1 MRGVTALTDG
11 YTHTAPPTVCCPRRP
26 ETQNAEDAETV
37 ARPGRVEKMLWL
49 HEQPLS
55 YGEGSEIAQGGRGDG
70 HR

>member
-1 MRGVTALTDG
+1 MRGVSALTVG
-11 YTHTAPPTVCCPRRP
+11 SPHTARPPACWQCCH